1 LNNVLKTLDYVG
13 FLANKRLIYK
23 IFELTLYKLGL
34 IPSSL
39 GSNENSNTKLHGAIA
54 TNVFPKKIG
63 KILGKCVLCNGSRH
77 IMRG

>member
-1 LNNVLKTLDYVG
+1 
-13 FLANKRLIYK
+13 
-23 IFELTLYKLGL
+23 LYKLGL

-39 GSNENSNTKLHGAIA
+39 GSNENLNTKLHGGIA

-63 KILGKCVLCNGSRH
+63 KILGKCVLCNGSGH

>member
-1 LNNVLKTLDYVG
+1 MKRTGRIVIFG
-13 FLANKRLIYK
+13 FFKKKLCYK
-23 IFELTLYKLGL
+23 IFKLTLYKLGL

-39 GSNENSNTKLHGAIA
+39 GLNENSNTKLHGGIA

-63 KILGKCVLCNGSRH
+63 KSFGKCVFCNGSRH

>member
-1 LNNVLKTLDYVG
+1 MSRNGRIIKFGFKKNSIILN
-13 FLANKRLIYK
+13 YK
-23 IFELTLYKLGL
+23 IFKLALYKLGL

-39 GSNENSNTKLHGAIA
+39 GSNGNSNTKLHGGIV

-63 KILGKCVLCNGSRH
+63 KILGKCVLCNRSRH